1 MKLKLI
7 AAILVSMLAANV
19 ASGQT
24 ASSDASQ
31 AAPVQDSKTIRIARS
46 ESLQSNKGSDQFFT
60 GSVQVQQLFPGHDP
74 ARTSGGRVTFEPG
87 ARSAWHTHPLGQILI
102 VTDGT
107 GWIQQW
113 GGPIEEIRKGDVI
126 WIPPGVK
133 HWHGATPTTA
143 MTHIAI
149 QEQLNGKAVKWLE
162 KVTDEQYRKSSRFTL
177 NGGKDE
183 TDGHRD
189 RGDFPGQ
196 RSVGSGP
203 ANGRREEAM
212 PAIQD
217 ITPVAPALE
226 KYAQGPLADL
236 WKRLG
241 LTPRDRSIVTVA
253 ALIARN
259 QTIEMP
265 HYFNLALD
273 NGVKPREISEII
285 THLAFYSGWAN
296 AMSAAAVAKT
306 VFAER
311 KIGADQLPAASPVLL
326 PLGKDAEAKRAAA
339 VEQQFSKVSPG
350 LVQNTTD
357 VLFRDLWLRPDLAPR
372 DRSLVTVSA
381 LIASGQSA
389 QITYHLNRAMDNGL
403 TPEEAGEVVTHL
415 AFYSGWPNAF
425 SALPVV
431 KDVIEKRGR

>member
-1 MKLKLI
+1 
-7 AAILVSMLAANV
+7 
-19 ASGQT
+19 
-24 ASSDASQ
+24 
-31 AAPVQDSKTIRIARS
+31 
-46 ESLQSNKGSDQFFT
+46 
-60 GSVQVQQLFPGHDP
+60 
-74 ARTSGGRVTFEPG
+74 
-87 ARSAWHTHPLGQILI
+87 
-102 VTDGT
+102 
-107 GWIQQW
+107 
-113 GGPIEEIRKGDVI
+113 
-126 WIPPGVK
+126 
-133 HWHGATPTTA
+133 
-143 MTHIAI
+143 
-149 QEQLNGKAVKWLE
+149 
-162 KVTDEQYRKSSRFTL
+162 
-177 NGGKDE
+177 
-183 TDGHRD
+183 
-189 RGDFPGQ
+189 
-196 RSVGSGP
+196 
-203 ANGRREEAM
+203 M

-326 PLGKDAEAKRAAA
+326 PLDKDAEAKRAAA